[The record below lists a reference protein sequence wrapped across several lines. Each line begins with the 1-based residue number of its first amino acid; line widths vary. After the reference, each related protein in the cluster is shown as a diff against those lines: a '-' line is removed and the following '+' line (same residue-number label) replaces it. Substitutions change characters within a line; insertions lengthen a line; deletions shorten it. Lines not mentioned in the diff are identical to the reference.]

1 MRKRTEAAAAVFDQR
16 IARPQTP
23 VVLCIDDDPQVVE
36 VIQDYLDRY
45 DVKLLPAYFGAQGI
59 WLAELHQP
67 DVIITDLR
75 MPQGDGTTVIETI
88 RHNAK
93 TAAIPIVVLTG
104 RTDSNIVGLM
114 RHLGAESCLHKPL
127 HIHDLLAELRRY
139 IEVRPK
145 LLDEGEARLAAI
157 SHAPTR

>member
-1 MRKRTEAAAAVFDQR
+1 MRKPTKAATAVLNRRT
-16 IARPQTP
+16 ARTRTP

-45 DVKLLPAYFGAQGI
+45 DVKLLSAHFGAQGI
-59 WLAELHQP
+59 WLATVDRP
-67 DVIITDLR
+67 DIILTDLH
-75 MPQGDGTTVIETI
+75 MPQGDGATVIETL

-104 RTDSNIVGLM
+104 QTDPGIYSRV
-114 RHLGAESCLHKPL
+114 RHLGAENCLHKPL
-127 HIHDLLAELRRY
+127 HVHDLLAELRRY

-145 LLDEGEARLAAI
+145 L
-157 SHAPTR
+157 

>member
-1 MRKRTEAAAAVFDQR
+1 
-16 IARPQTP
+16 
-23 VVLCIDDDPQVVE
+23 VLCIDDDPQVAE

-59 WLAELHQP
+59 WLAALHQP

-75 MPQGDGTTVIETI
+75 MPQGDGTTVIDTL

-104 RTDSNIVGLM
+104 RTDPGVDSQV
-114 RHLGAESCLHKPL
+114 RHLGAENCLRKPL

-145 LLDEGEARLAAI
+145 L
-157 SHAPTR
+157 

>member
-1 MRKRTEAAAAVFDQR
+1 MSKPTEDAITVLEHPPAST
-16 IARPQTP
+16 QTP
-23 VVLCIDDDPQVVE
+23 VVLCIDDDPQVAE

-59 WLAELHQP
+59 WLAAVHQP

-75 MPQGDGTTVIETI
+75 MPQGDGTTVIETL
-88 RHNAK
+88 RRNAK
-93 TAAIPIVVLTG
+93 TAAVPIVVLTG
-104 RTDSNIVGLM
+104 RTDPSIDRQV

-127 HIHDLLAELRRY
+127 HVHDLLAELRRY

-145 LLDEGEARLAAI
+145 L
-157 SHAPTR
+157 

>member
-1 MRKRTEAAAAVFDQR
+1 MRKPTEDATAVLDHPTARTR
-16 IARPQTP
+16 TP
-23 VVLCIDDDPQVVE
+23 VVLCIDDDPQVAE

-59 WLAELHQP
+59 WLAAVHEP

-75 MPQGDGTTVIETI
+75 MPQGDGTTVIETL
-88 RHNAK
+88 RGSDK

-104 RTDSNIVGLM
+104 QSDPGVDSRV
-114 RHLGAESCLHKPL
+114 RRLGAENCLRKPL

-145 LLDEGEARLAAI
+145 LQDE
-157 SHAPTR
+157 

>member
-1 MRKRTEAAAAVFDQR
+1 MRKPTEAATVVLDHPT
-16 IARPQTP
+16 ARTRPP
-23 VVLCIDDDPQVVE
+23 VVLCIDDDPQVAE

-59 WLAELHQP
+59 WLAAVEHP

-75 MPQGDGTTVIETI
+75 MPQGDGTTVIETL

-104 RTDSNIVGLM
+104 RCDPSVDSQV
-114 RHLGAESCLHKPL
+114 RHLGAENCLRKPL

-145 LLDEGEARLAAI
+145 L
-157 SHAPTR
+157 

>member
-1 MRKRTEAAAAVFDQR
+1 MRKPTEAATALLDQPAVHT
-16 IARPQTP
+16 PTP

-45 DVKLLPAYFGAQGI
+45 EVRLLPAHFGAQGI
-59 WLAELHQP
+59 WLAMVHRP

-75 MPQGDGTTVIETI
+75 MPQGDGTTVIETL
-88 RHNAK
+88 RRNAK

-104 RTDSNIVGLM
+104 RTDPGIDGRV
-114 RHLGAESCLHKPL
+114 RHLGVESCLHKPL
-127 HIHDLLAELRRY
+127 HVHDLLAELRRY

-145 LLDEGEARLAAI
+145 L
-157 SHAPTR
+157 

>member
-1 MRKRTEAAAAVFDQR
+1 MREPTEAATAVLDHPT
-16 IARPQTP
+16 ACTQTP

-45 DVKLLPAYFGAQGI
+45 DVKLLRAHFGTQGI
-59 WLAELHQP
+59 WLAAVHQP

-88 RHNAK
+88 RRNAK

-104 RTDSNIVGLM
+104 RTDPGIDGRV
-114 RHLGAESCLHKPL
+114 RHLGAETCLHKPL
-127 HIHDLLAELRRY
+127 HVHDLLAELRRY

-145 LLDEGEARLAAI
+145 L
-157 SHAPTR
+157 

>member
-1 MRKRTEAAAAVFDQR
+1 MRKPTEAAAAVLD
-16 IARPQTP
+16 RPAAHTETP
-23 VVLCIDDDPQVVE
+23 IVLCIDDDPQVME

-45 DVKLLPAYFGAQGI
+45 DVKLLRAYFGTQGI
-59 WLAELHQP
+59 WLAAVHQP

-75 MPQGDGTTVIETI
+75 MPQGDGATVIETL

-104 RTDSNIVGLM
+104 RTGPDVDRRV

-145 LLDEGEARLAAI
+145 L
-157 SHAPTR
+157 